1 MENRNQMEEV
11 QVSKAKT
18 TRSAIGSTNQ
28 NILNFLRKCTA
39 YQADAI
45 RVMVDVA
52 SKNGDVKSV
61 NAAEL
66 LLVHKYLNQGYY
78 KENGNE
84 YTKLLAHRQ
93 TRAQIL
99 MQSVSP
105 FLEKNKLVSATIAL
119 MQITADNA
127 VIEQARQNLPSRPA
141 EHVPDE
147 TKQ

>member
-1 MENRNQMEEV
+1 MENKNQMEGT
-11 QVSKAKT
+11 QVSKVRT

-45 RVMVDVA
+45 RVMVDIA
-52 SKNGDVKSV
+52 GKNGDVKSV
-61 NAAEL
+61 SAGEL
-66 LLVHKYLNQGYY
+66 LFIHKYLNQGYY
-78 KENGNE
+78 KEDGNE

-93 TRAQIL
+93 ARAQML

-105 FLEKNKLVSATIAL
+105 FLEKDKLVSATIAL

-127 VIEQARQNLPSRPA
+127 VIEQARQNLPPRPA
-141 EHVPDE
+141 EQVSNGGR
-147 TKQ
+147 Q